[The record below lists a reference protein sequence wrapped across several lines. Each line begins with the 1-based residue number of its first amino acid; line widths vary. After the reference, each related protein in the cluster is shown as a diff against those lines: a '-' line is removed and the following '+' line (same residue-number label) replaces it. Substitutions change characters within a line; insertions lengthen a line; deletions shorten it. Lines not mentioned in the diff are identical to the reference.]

1 MCAMGESI
9 SPLGHLV
16 DVTWRPL
23 TIAGEN
29 YLLKALFR
37 QSSFEIILTDCISV
51 WHDSASESEIRRR
64 NEEYNAQL
72 EIDVDQLLVLLNS
85 KFEEIFAGGEE
96 KILAL
101 SRSSFDSDVR
111 LLIQFPLSFCDFRWK
126 FSLKSFSA
134 LDSATFLREQLIF
147 PLLFMSNFL
156 ASEVEDLR
164 NVIENKDALINDFR
178 TRRSPSKKM
187 LPWATPHN
195 CRKFSHS
202 TNEERWS
209 ATHNAFASFP
219 SLYTNYFA
227 KEMSPTPEHNS
238 QSQSILSQS
247 LYSQELNSPSLG
259 SPPEPPIA
267 SKSSSSSSSSS
278 NVNVKKE
285 KAVLPPS
292 MKGQTE
298 KERKRELKRK
308 LERAPEKEAQK
319 KRKALPKII

>member
-1 MCAMGESI
+1 MGES
-9 SPLGHLV
+9 SAPLGRLV

-29 YLLKALFR
+29 YLLKVLFR
-37 QSSFEIILTDCISV
+37 QSSFDIVLTDCVSV
-51 WHDSASESEIRRR
+51 WHDTAVEGDIRRR

-72 EIDVDQLLVLLNS
+72 EIEIDQLLVLLNT
-85 KFEEIFAGGEE
+85 KFEEIFASGEE

-101 SRSSFDSDVR
+101 SRSSFNSDVR
-111 LLIQFPLSFCDFRWK
+111 LQIQFPLSFCDFRWK
-126 FSLKSFSA
+126 FLLKRFTD

-147 PLLFMSNFL
+147 PLLFVSNFL
-156 ASEVEDLR
+156 SREVEDLR

-187 LPWATPHN
+187 LPWANPHD
-195 CRKFSHS
+195 CRKFSYS
-202 TNEERWS
+202 TKEERWS
-209 ATHNAFASFP
+209 AKHNAFASFP
-219 SLYTNYFA
+219 SLYTDYFA
-227 KEMSPTPEHNS
+227 KEMSSPPDHIS

-259 SPPEPPIA
+259 SPPEQPIG

-278 NVNVKKE
+278 TVNVKKE
-285 KAVLPPS
+285 KAVLSPS
-292 MKGQTE
+292 AKGQTE

-319 KRKALPKII
+319 RRKALPKII